1 MPFLWYPVCMRMFMS
16 IPIKDEIIPYI
27 KEIQETILSSSLK
40 GSPSR
45 LDQMH
50 ITLAFMKDVR
60 KEQQSLLI
68 EELKNIDLLSFNL
81 EFNRLDF
88 FNRPDGLL
96 YYIEATKNK
105 ELIEIRQQVRKVLS
119 TLHIPFD
126 HKAGPFHITILRKVK
141 LQHKGI
147 KMVDLTLPRMKVNS
161 FSLVESQLTKQDALH
176 IEKGRFSLLGKTPAL
191 R

>member
-68 EELKNIDLLSFNL
+68 EELKK
-81 EFNRLDF
+81 
-88 FNRPDGLL
+88 
-96 YYIEATKNK
+96 Y
-105 ELIEIRQQVRKVLS
+105 
-119 TLHIPFD
+119 
-126 HKAGPFHITILRKVK
+126 
-141 LQHKGI
+141 
-147 KMVDLTLPRMKVNS
+147 
-161 FSLVESQLTKQDALH
+161 
-176 IEKGRFSLLGKTPAL
+176 
-191 R
+191 